1 MNETRKMFTIRKN
14 RGDFKAY
21 LKGRGIDIGCGDDL
35 LRVENGT
42 VEGINEDGERL
53 GRFQNDLFDFVYSS
67 HCLEHLN
74 NIESAIKNWSRVL
87 KSDGCLYIVV
97 PDWVIYEKRRWPSS
111 FNGDHKHTFSIDYT
125 KEMVN
130 RDNHWHISGDLRKVI
145 EENNLE
151 LIKAE
156 LEDFG
161 YDYNSPEIDQTFTTD
176 YAVSQICIIA
186 RKRNAGNTTPRPI
199 PYVEFGGGLGDI
211 INQMFRTPNYR
222 YFEGITEKT
231 AALLITHNPYA
242 AEIFKYH
249 PGRELIEVIMEHWVH
264 PHEAEE
270 KIRRPLLHKGYVR
283 IMPSNAANTPVN
295 LYISPEDRQIIDD
308 MVNNSSP
315 DERPAGQACRYIVI
329 QPFAGMRERDIPVD
343 IVKSVI
349 SHVVSEYNLKVILAG
364 RSYERIGADHSEEK
378 GDLFI
383 DGETPDLSVINLID
397 RLSVP
402 GVLEVVKNCALFFG
416 SHSSLNIAA
425 WHYNKPCVVLYDE
438 ATKERHFRRTDEWSF
453 GKDNRTTRHG
463 LFEEFS
469 LRMLDEVL
477 NGL

>member
-14 RGDFKAY
+14 RGDFEVY

-42 VEGINEDGERL
+42 VEGINEDGEKL

-87 KSDGCLYIVV
+87 KNDGHLYIVV

-151 LIKAE
+151 FIKAE

-176 YAVSQICIIA
+176 FAVSQICIIA

-249 PGRELIEVIMEHWVH
+249 PGRELIEVILEPWIY
-264 PHEAEE
+264 PHEVDE
-270 KIRRPLLHKGYVR
+270 KIRMPLLHKGYVR
-283 IMPSNAANTPVN
+283 IMPDSASDTPVH
-295 LYISPEDRQIIDD
+295 LYPSPEDTQIIENVMND
-308 MVNNSSP
+308 NNSP
-315 DERPAGQACRYIVI
+315 DERAAEQNRRYAVFHAYAGT
-329 QPFAGMRERDIPVD
+329 RERDIPVD
-343 IVKSVI
+343 VLKSVI
-349 SHVVSEYNLKVILAG
+349 NHVISMHHLKVVLVG
-364 RSYERIGADHSEEK
+364 RSYERIGTDRSEEK
-378 GDLFI
+378 GDLFMN
-383 DGETPDLSVINLID
+383 GATPDSPVMNLID
-397 RLSVP
+397 RLTVP
-402 GVLEVVKNCALFFG
+402 GVLELVKNCSLFFG
-416 SHSSLNIAA
+416 SHSSINIAA
-425 WHYNKPCVVLYDE
+425 WHFNKPCVVLYDK
-438 ATKERHFRRTDEWSF
+438 ATKERHFERTDEWSF
-453 GKDNRTTRHG
+453 GKDNCTTRHG
-463 LFEEFS
+463 LYEEFS
-469 LRMLDEVL
+469 IEMVDQVL
-477 NGL
+477 K